1 MFEDTRANEIG
12 NCRETELAMKVAIYS
27 HSIAPSIDG
36 VCRRFTG
43 LLQELSEQGHDLLL
57 FTLESSP
64 EDLPIKLTKWVT
76 LDHMGIP
83 SYPEKKIAMPTASSI
98 LRIWSALTAFK
109 PDVRR
114 EQLSQHQQLTL
125 FSCFFHAI
133 ELSYLSV

>member
-12 NCRETELAMKVAIYS
+12 NCRESKLAMKVAIYS

-43 LLQELSEQGHDLLL
+43 LLQELSEQGHDLQL

-64 EDLPIKLTKWVT
+64 EDLPIKLTNWVT
-76 LDHMGIP
+76 LEHMVLP

-98 LRIWSALTAFK
+98 LKMWSALAAFK

-114 EQLSQHQQLTL
+114 EQLPQHQESIL